1 MQRKLKHIGLFYE
14 NPDDLLRC
22 SRQFI
27 REGQER
33 HEPVLVAQPPAQLRR
48 LANSLGDADD
58 GVALVDMSVAGRN
71 PGRIL
76 PWVLH
81 DFVVRHP
88 GQSVRIIGEPL
99 WPERPADA
107 YPACVQHEALVNV
120 VLGNLDLIVL
130 CAYDAARLPPQA
142 LDDATRTHPFV
153 AYGTGPVAP
162 SADFNHAR
170 LARLLNQPLERAPA
184 DAYRQV
190 FGWTDLS
197 WLRQLV
203 TVEGHRAGLTAAQ
216 VAGLQLA
223 VTEAATNAV
232 RHGGGAGTLR
242 IWREN
247 GQLVLDVNS
256 PKAFP
261 DLSAGRLRPAPDAP
275 GGRGLALINH
285 VCDLVRWSYQP
296 GYGTSVRMWMRGNDV
311 FAN

>member
-1 MQRKLKHIGLFYE
+1 MQRRLKHIGLFYE
-14 NPDDLLRC
+14 DPDDLLRC
-22 SRQFI
+22 SREFI

-33 HEPVLVAQPPAQLRR
+33 NEPILVAQPPAQLHR
-48 LANSLGDADD
+48 LASSLGGAEK

-76 PWVLH
+76 PWVMH
-81 DFVVRHP
+81 DFVMRHP
-88 GQSVRIIGEPL
+88 GQTVRIIGEPV
-99 WPERPADA
+99 WPGRSATA

-120 VLGNLDLIVL
+120 VLGNLDLTML
-130 CAYDAARLPPQA
+130 CPYDASSLPPEA
-142 LDDATRTHPFV
+142 LDDASRTHPLV

-162 SADFNHAR
+162 CEEFNHAR
-170 LARLLNQPLERAPA
+170 LARLLNQPLERPPDGALE
-184 DAYRQV
+184 QI
-190 FGWTDLS
+190 FGWSDLS

-203 TVEGHRAGLTAAQ
+203 GTQAHRAGLTAAQ

-242 IWREN
+242 MWLDN
-247 GQLVLDVNS
+247 GHLVLDVNS
-256 PKAFP
+256 AKAFP
-261 DLSAGRLRPAPDAP
+261 DLSAGRLRPAPDSP

-296 GYGTSVRMWMRGNDV
+296 GQGTSVRMWMRV
-311 FAN
+311 S

>member
-1 MQRKLKHIGLFYE
+1 MQRKLKHIGLFYAD
-14 NPDDLLRC
+14 PDDLLHR

-27 REGQER
+27 REGQQR
-33 HEPVLVAQPPAQLRR
+33 NEPVLVAQPPAQLHR
-48 LANSLGDADD
+48 LAQSLGDAGD

-81 DFVVRHP
+81 DFVMRHP
-88 GQSVRIIGEPL
+88 GRSVRVIGEPV
-99 WPERPADA
+99 WPGRSSTA
-107 YPACVQHEALVNV
+107 YPACVQYEALVNV
-120 VLGNLDLIVL
+120 VLGNLDLTVL
-130 CAYDAARLPPQA
+130 CPYDASRLPPET
-142 LDDATRTHPFV
+142 LDDASRTHPLI
-153 AYGTGPVAP
+153 AYGTGPIEP
-162 SADFNHAR
+162 SGEFNHAR

-184 DAYRQV
+184 DAFKQV

-197 WLRQLV
+197 WLRQIV
-203 TVEGHRAGLTAAQ
+203 TAEARRAGLTAAQ

-242 IWREN
+242 MWHD
-247 GQLVLDVNS
+247 GGHLVLDVNS

-275 GGRGLALINH
+275 SGRGLALINH

-296 GYGTSVRMWMRGNDV
+296 GQGTSVRMWMRSS
-311 FAN
+311 